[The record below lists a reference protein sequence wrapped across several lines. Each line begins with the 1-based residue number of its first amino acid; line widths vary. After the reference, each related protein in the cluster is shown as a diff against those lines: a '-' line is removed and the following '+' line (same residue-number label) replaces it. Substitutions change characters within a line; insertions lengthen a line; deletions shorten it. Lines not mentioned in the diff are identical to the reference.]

1 MTQSIDTKTVK
12 HVAYLVRL
20 GITDEEAQG
29 FSQQFSAIIDY
40 FNLLNEVDT
49 SDTPPATQVIH
60 ANMVLREDVAQPS
73 MPREDFLKNAPESE
87 EGYVRVST
95 VLGEE

>member
-1 MTQSIDTKTVK
+1 MTQIIDTKTVK
-12 HVAYLVRL
+12 HVAFLVQID
-20 GITDEEAQG
+20 ITDEEAQD

-40 FNLLNEVDT
+40 FNLLSEVVT
-49 SDTPPATQVIH
+49 SDTPPATQIIH
-60 ANMVLREDVAQPS
+60 TNMVLREDAAQPS

>member
-1 MTQSIDTKTVK
+1 MTQIIDTKTVK
-12 HVAYLVRL
+12 HVAFLVRM
-20 GITDEEAQG
+20 GISDGEAQS
-29 FSQQFSAIIDY
+29 FSQQFSAIIDF

-49 SDTPPATQVIH
+49 HDTPPATQVIH
-60 ANMVLREDVAQPS
+60 ANMVLREDAAQPS

-87 EGYVRVST
+87 EGYVKVST